1 MKGELMFLGYFKEVQ
16 FRGVSRRIESCFK
29 KNLGVFQECHMEIRK
44 MFKSFNDFLRKY
56 QGCFKDVLKTISQV
70 MHGCLKKTL
79 RIF

>member
-16 FRGVSRRIESCFK
+16 FRVVSRKIKRCFK
-29 KNLGVFQECHMEIRK
+29 KFLGVFE

-70 MHGCLKKTL
+70 LHGCLKKTL